1 MIRVRSGA
9 PIIDVRV
16 DDLAFFEGE
25 AIVRPVND
33 MLQATT
39 PVMRRLEVAAGP
51 KLPGI
56 LKLTQ
61 PLPVGA
67 AVVTGAA
74 ELKVEF
80 LVHGVVSSK
89 DEPVSRDTVRLALM
103 SALQRAVAFEI
114 KDVAMAPFGLGAGNL
129 DIEDSADVMIPV
141 LTEHLSRAA
150 FPTSVLIVA
159 ESELEEQVLRGRMG
173 ERA

>member
-1 MIRVRSGA
+1 MRGA
-9 PIIDVRV
+9 ATTIDVRV
-16 DDLAFFEGE
+16 DDLAFYEGD

-51 KLPGI
+51 ELPA
-56 LKLTQ
+56 LVKLTQ

-74 ELKVEF
+74 GLQVEL

-89 DEPVSRDTVRLALM
+89 EEPVSRDTVRLALM
-103 SALQRAVAFEI
+103 SSLQRAVAFEI
-114 KDVAMAPFGLGAGNL
+114 KAVAMAPFGLGAGNL
-129 DIEDSADVMIPV
+129 DIDDSADVMIPV
-141 LTEHLSRAA
+141 LTEHMRRAA
-150 FPTSVLIVA
+150 FPTSVVIIA
-159 ESELEEQVLRGRMG
+159 ESDREAEALRSRM
-173 ERA
+173 RSDA